1 MKLSIAKKG
10 QVEEIDRK
18 VLQQW
23 NEELWSLRFHF
34 IDTYNLLTTTGRGWD
49 IATFRQIL
57 PEGQR
62 QLRALLG
69 RAGILRLTKVREAK
83 RAQKTFEKGIKALM
97 KASERAEKMASRK
110 HLERVSPWII
120 WEFGGSTAWLDKM
133 ENERRSLNSK
143 YDVYR

>member
-1 MKLSIAKKG
+1 MRLSIAKKG

-23 NEELWSLRFHF
+23 NEELWSLRSHF
-34 IDTYNLLTTTGRGWD
+34 IDTYNLLTNTGHGWD

-69 RAGILRLTKVREAK
+69 RAKTLRLTKVREAK
-83 RAQKTFEKGIKALM
+83 RVQKTFQKGTKALM
-97 KASERAEKMASRK
+97 KACEMAEMIASRAQ
-110 HLERVSPWII
+110 LERVSPWII
-120 WEFGGSTAWLDKM
+120 WEVGGSTAWLDKLDK
-133 ENERRSLNSK
+133 ELQSLNSK
-143 YDVYR
+143 YNVYR